1 MLTVRDYQGVE
12 TEAERKARKLAK
24 KAEKAAKAAIK
35 TEGGESSSKK
45 KGKALKVREIE
56 VILDA
61 LATST
66 SFLVL
71 LRYSLLLVVCF
82 ILSNCIPT
90 AFRASPVMLKRED
103 PSMTAV
109 TRLPPQ

>member
-1 MLTVRDYQGVE
+1 MLTVRDYEGVE
-12 TEAERKARKLAK
+12 TEAERKARKLA

-45 KGKALKVREIE
+45 KEKVLKVRGME

-71 LRYSLLLVVCF
+71 LRIF
-82 ILSNCIPT
+82 T
-90 AFRASPVMLKRED
+90 
-103 PSMTAV
+103 V
-109 TRLPPQ
+109 TS